1 MLPAFIVVEGLEGAG
16 KSSVIELIRAFLV
29 AKGHE
34 VECTREPGGT
44 PLAEAIRECVKQT
57 WDEVVTQETEL
68 LLMYAAR
75 SQLVE
80 NKIKPAIS
88 ANKWVIGDRHDMS
101 SVAYQGG
108 GRGINLSVLNSLR
121 KMTLG
126 DFEPD
131 LVLYLDVEPSVG
143 LARARGRGELDR
155 IELSGLEFFEN
166 ARKTYKQLVIASDK
180 AIEINAMQ
188 TMDSVHSNVTTA
200 LEDWYTTYLLVN
212 KSSNAGNNMTKD
224 GREE

>member
-1 MLPAFIVVEGLEGAG
+1 MNPSFIVVEGLEGAG

-29 AKGHE
+29 AKGHD

-44 PLAEAIRECVKQT
+44 PMAEAIRECVKQT

-80 NKIKPAIS
+80 NKIKPAM
-88 ANKWVIGDRHDMS
+88 AKNKWVIGDRHDMS

-108 GRGINLSVLNSLR
+108 GRGIDISVLNTLR

-126 DFEPD
+126 SFEPD
-131 LVLYLDVEPSVG
+131 FVLYLDVEPSVG

-155 IELSGLEFFEN
+155 IELSGLSFFEN
-166 ARKTYKQLVIASDK
+166 ARRTYKKLVQDSSK
-180 AIEINAMQ
+180 AVEIDAMQ
-188 TMDSVHSNVTTA
+188 AMDVVHSDVSAA
-200 LEDWYTTYLLVN
+200 LENWYAKCCSAT
-212 KSSNAGNNMTKD
+212 NNVEIKRVD
-224 GREE
+224 Q

>member
-1 MLPAFIVVEGLEGAG
+1 MSPSFIVVEGLEGAG
-16 KSSVIELIRAFLV
+16 KSSVINLIQTFLQ
-29 AKGHE
+29 AKGHA

-44 PLAEAIRECVKQT
+44 PMAEAIRECVKAT
-57 WDEVVTQETEL
+57 WEEVVTQETEL

-80 NKIKPAIS
+80 NKIKPAMTQ
-88 ANKWVIGDRHDMS
+88 NKWVIGDRHDMS

-108 GRGINLSVLNSLR
+108 GRGIDLATLNALR
-121 KMTLG
+121 VMTLG

-155 IELSGLEFFEN
+155 IEMSGLSFFEN
-166 ARKTYKQLVIASDK
+166 ARKTYKNLVSLSEK
-180 AIEINAMQ
+180 AIEIDAMQ
-188 TMDSVHSNVTTA
+188 AMDAVHNDVEKALTT
-200 LEDWYTTYLLVN
+200 WYEKRVN
-212 KSSNAGNNMTKD
+212 AEPVKIQAGAS
-224 GREE
+224 

>member
-1 MLPAFIVVEGLEGAG
+1 MNPSFIVVEGLEGAG

-29 AKGHE
+29 AKGHD

-44 PLAEAIRECVKQT
+44 PMAEAIRECVKQT

-80 NKIKPAIS
+80 NKIKPAM
-88 ANKWVIGDRHDMS
+88 ANNKWVIGDRHDMS

-108 GRGINLSVLNSLR
+108 GRGIDVSVLNTLR

-126 DFEPD
+126 SFEPD

-155 IELSGLEFFEN
+155 IELSGLSFFEN
-166 ARKTYKQLVIASDK
+166 ARRTYKKLVQDSSK
-180 AIEINAMQ
+180 AVEIDAMQ
-188 TMDSVHSNVTTA
+188 EMNVVHSDVSAA
-200 LEDWYTTYLLVN
+200 LENWYAKCCLAT
-212 KSSNAGNNMTKD
+212 NNVEIK
-224 GREE
+224 RVEQ